1 MGPLQGVRIIEMAG
15 IGPGPFCAMMLADM
29 GAEVL
34 RIDRKNAPSMSGK
47 YDVMARGRKSV
58 AVDLKQPAGVQTVL
72 RLLEQAD
79 GLLEGYRPGVM
90 ERLGLGPEACHERN
104 PRLVYG
110 RMTGWG
116 QVGPLAHAAGHD
128 INYIAISGALAAI
141 GRPGERPV
149 PPLNLIGDF
158 GGGGM
163 LLAFGMVCAL
173 LEAQRSGKGQVV
185 DAAMTDGAA
194 LLMAMMYG
202 FHAGGMWKTD
212 KGTNLLDG
220 GAHFYD
226 TYETADGKYVAVG
239 AIEPK
244 FYHEMLTRAGLDA
257 VPEFKAQMNQRQWPA
272 LKARLAEAIRRRS
285 RAEWAEIMEGS
296 DACFMPILDMDEAP
310 AHPHNRERGTF
321 TEIDGVIQPA
331 PAPRFSR
338 TPPQV
343 QGPPPKVGEHSEV
356 ALQAW
361 GFSDAEVAELR
372 DQSVV

>member
-1 MGPLQGVRIIEMAG
+1 
-15 IGPGPFCAMMLADM
+15 
-29 GAEVL
+29 
-34 RIDRKNAPSMSGK
+34 
-47 YDVMARGRKSV
+47 
-58 AVDLKQPAGVQTVL
+58 
-72 RLLEQAD
+72 
-79 GLLEGYRPGVM
+79 
-90 ERLGLGPEACHERN
+90 
-104 PRLVYG
+104 
-110 RMTGWG
+110 
-116 QVGPLAHAAGHD
+116 
-128 INYIAISGALAAI
+128 
-141 GRPGERPV
+141 
-149 PPLNLIGDF
+149 
-158 GGGGM
+158 M

-272 LKARLAEAIRRRS
+272 LKARLAEAIRRKS